1 MQIGSLR
8 EIKLLRRNLKKE
20 LRYSEERIENE
31 AYAIIGGYKSWITYN
46 IIEKGVAYS
55 LNFVLKKLFPKH
67 F

>member
-1 MQIGSLR
+1 MEIRSLS
-8 EIKLLRRNLKKE
+8 EIKLLRRNLKRE

-31 AYAIIGGYKSWITYN
+31 VLVIVGGYKSWIAYN

-55 LNFVLKKLFPKH
+55 LNFMLKKLFPKR